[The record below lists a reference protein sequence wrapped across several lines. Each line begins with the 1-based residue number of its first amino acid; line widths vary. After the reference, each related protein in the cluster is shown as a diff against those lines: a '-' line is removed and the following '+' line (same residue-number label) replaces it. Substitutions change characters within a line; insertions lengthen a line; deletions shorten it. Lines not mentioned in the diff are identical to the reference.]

1 MLGEAVAAAP
11 SGAGLASRATRGPD
25 VPGFPRRCLA
35 LGIGRR
41 SYRPRGLAALPRD
54 TLRAMQRLRLTTAG
68 ESHGP
73 GLTAV
78 LQGMPA
84 GLKVDFEL
92 VARDLRRR
100 QHGHG
105 RGRRM
110 QIEQDAVEVRG
121 GVRGGETLGS
131 PIALWIANRD
141 YASWEK
147 VMHAAEVDP
156 RAAEQRRL
164 KAPRPGHVDLAGGI
178 KYDRRDLRDVLERAS
193 ARETAARVAAGAF
206 AKMLLAEVGVD
217 LRSGVRSL
225 GPIGAGRPVPSWSEL
240 LRVDDDS
247 PLRAIDRELETE
259 MVALVDRAK
268 EEGDTLGGAVTVIAH
283 GVPAGLGAHVHWDEK
298 LDGQLAQAVGS
309 IPAVKAVE
317 IGDALRASAGF
328 GSAAHDPIE
337 HQPPATGVAPEAAWA
352 WRRPSNHAGGL
363 EGGITNGEDVVITA
377 YMKPISTLRR
387 AIPSVDL
394 DTLEPHRA
402 QYERSDVTALPA
414 CGVVAE
420 AMVAL
425 VLADALLVKLGGD
438 SLEEV
443 LAHLEA
449 TRSRQRQ
456 WPGPA
461 VPVE

>member
-1 MLGEAVAAAP
+1 
-11 SGAGLASRATRGPD
+11 
-25 VPGFPRRCLA
+25 
-35 LGIGRR
+35 
-41 SYRPRGLAALPRD
+41 
-54 TLRAMQRLRLTTAG
+54 MQRLSLTTAG

-73 GLTAV
+73 GLVAV
-78 LQGMPA
+78 LRGMPA
-84 GLKVDFEL
+84 GLRVDFEL
-92 VARDLRRR
+92 LARDMRRR
-100 QHGHG
+100 QHGYG

-110 QIEQDAVEVRG
+110 QIEQDEVEVRG

-141 YASWEK
+141 YTAWEK
-147 VMHAAEVDP
+147 VMHAVEVDAK
-156 RAAEQRRL
+156 AAEQRRL
-164 KAPRPGHVDLAGGI
+164 KAPRPGHVDLAGGV

-206 AKMLLAEVGVD
+206 ARMLLRELGIEI
-217 LRSGVRSL
+217 RSGVRSL
-225 GPIGAGRPVPSWSEL
+225 GPIGAGRPAPAWDDL
-240 LRVDDDS
+240 LRVDEES
-247 PLRAIDRELETE
+247 PLRAIDRELEAE
-259 MVALVDRAK
+259 MVALVDQAK
-268 EEGDTLGGAVTVIAH
+268 EDGDTLGGAVTVIAR
-283 GVPAGLGAHVHWDEK
+283 GVPMGLGSHVHWDEK
-298 LDGQLAQAVGS
+298 LDGQLAQALAS

-328 GSAAHDPIE
+328 GSAAHDPIHYE
-337 HQPPATGVAPEAAWA
+337 PAEPTSATASTDDAVSGAPERSPRSP
-352 WRRPSNHAGGL
+352 WRRPTNHAGGL
-363 EGGITNGEDVVITA
+363 EGGITNGEDLVLTA

-425 VLADALLVKLGGD
+425 VVADALLVKLGGD
-438 SLEEV
+438 SLTEV
-443 LAHLEA
+443 RAHFAATLAL
-449 TRSRQRQ
+449 QRR
-456 WPGPA
+456 WPPSAEA